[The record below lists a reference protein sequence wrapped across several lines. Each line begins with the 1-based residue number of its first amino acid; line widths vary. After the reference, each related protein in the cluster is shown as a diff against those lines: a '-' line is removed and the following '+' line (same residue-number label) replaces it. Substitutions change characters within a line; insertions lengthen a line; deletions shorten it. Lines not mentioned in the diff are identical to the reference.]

1 MRHESSG
8 KKSVERN
15 GYDPIYSDFQK
26 LASLFCTCV
35 YSVEIEHC
43 RTVFSIPLL
52 PAKEP
57 QFQRRADDE
66 DDCQADDITE
76 VFRPR
81 VTDPNP
87 LQQRSRVGERQYP
100 SERAQSGWQ

>member
-8 KKSVERN
+8 KKSVEKN
-15 GYDPIYSDFQK
+15 GYDPIYSDFPK
-26 LASLFCTCV
+26 PASLFCTCV
-35 YSVEIEHC
+35 YGVEIVHW
-43 RTVFSIPLL
+43 RTVFSILLL

-57 QFQRRADDE
+57 RCQRRADDE
-66 DDCQADDITE
+66 DDRQADDITE

-87 LQQRSRVGERQYP
+87 LEQRSRVGERQHP